1 MKRMITLVSI
11 IGLVAALYGQVRF
24 ETHETTQFGPGMV
37 YKRIVAPKVPWS
49 LDVVEID
56 LTHPNVSIETAK
68 ANDQISGYET
78 TSSMA
83 ARKSYEGH
91 QVLAAVNGD
100 FYGSGGIPINPQVA
114 EGQIVR
120 AHTTPR
126 SNLAVTENNK
136 PFISII
142 QFSGSVIKDTLI
154 NPVHRANDFRN
165 TDELVFYNSF
175 YGANTGTNEW
185 GTEIRVELAEG
196 CRWAVNDTLIVVARE
211 KRMNV
216 GSMGIPKGEG
226 VLSGHGSSK
235 AWLESHVSVGDTL
248 QLVLNMTPGL
258 PNVTALMG
266 AFPRIVKDGQN
277 YAVQGYTEEGGPSHA
292 PDRHPRT
299 AGGFSEDSTK
309 LYLVTVDGRATHSIG
324 MNLTQLADF
333 LIHELGVYQAV
344 NFDGGGSTTMIV
356 RGQIMNT
363 PSDASERTVANS
375 IQVVSSNEPDSILH
389 TIQIQPDYFR
399 LFRGE
404 VRELKTTG
412 WSKNYDLL
420 PLDVDLLEY
429 SVDPNLGSIDENN
442 RFVAEGVADS
452 GYLYVSYLSLKDS
465 AYIYLKS
472 LDYIVLNP
480 DNVVT
485 DNTYPVQL
493 ITRAIDIDGMIQ
505 DIPINDYTFT
515 SLNPEI
521 GSVDS
526 VGVFRG
532 LAEGF
537 CQVVAT
543 YGSLS
548 DTVTIEVQIGSGRLV
563 LDDLSSVDDWILDG
577 LVIHKES
584 CRITWDNT
592 QGTSEDGC
600 MKVDYAF
607 TASNTERSYLY
618 LKKSIP
624 IYAVPKAIEADFKS
638 DGYRHRIYFVVS
650 DDNGEYF
657 RTYVPGDQ
665 KDSTQ
670 FVTVQGLTENFGP
683 LEAGFS
689 FNYPIQFEEIHIRL
703 GISEGIGVVNAG
715 SLYFDDLRILYPD
728 YVHTIP
734 LDEKNMPEA
743 FTLSQNYPNP
753 FNPVTHIHYTLP
765 EKGHVSLILY
775 DIRGHEI
782 ARLIDS
788 EQGAGSYDYELNI
801 SALNKSL
808 SSGIYIYRLTSGS
821 HQISRKLLLLK

>member
-1 MKRMITLVSI
+1 MKRLMTLVGI
-11 IGLVAALYGQVRF
+11 IGLLTTLNGQVRF

-56 LTHPNVSIETAK
+56 LTHPAVSVETAK
-68 ANDQISGYET
+68 ANDQINGYET

-142 QFSGSVIKDTLI
+142 QFSGSVIKDTLT
-154 NPVHRANDFRN
+154 NPVHRANDIRY

-175 YGANTGTNEW
+175 YGSNTGTNEW

-196 CRWAVNDTLIVVARE
+196 SRWAVNDTLTVIARE

-216 GSMGIPKGEG
+216 GSMAIPKGEG
-226 VLSGHGSSK
+226 VLSGHGTSK
-235 AWLESHVSVGDTL
+235 TWLENYVSVGDTL
-248 QLVLNMTPGL
+248 QLILNMTPGL

-266 AFPRIVKDGQN
+266 AYPRIVKNGQN

-309 LYLVTVDGRATHSIG
+309 FFLVTVDGRSSHSIG

-333 LIHELGVYQAV
+333 LIQELGVYQAV

-356 RGQIMNT
+356 RNEVKNT
-363 PSDASERTVANS
+363 PSDGGERSVANAVL
-375 IQVVSSNEPDSILH
+375 VVSSADKDTVLN
-389 TIQIQPDYFR
+389 TIQISPDYLR
-399 LFRGE
+399 LFKGN
-404 VRELKTTG
+404 VKALKTTG
-412 WSKNYDLL
+412 WSRHFD
-420 PLDVDLLEY
+420 PLALNPEKLIYQVDER
-429 SVDPNLGSIDENN
+429 LGSINEN
-442 RFVAEGVADS
+442 FQFIAEGVADS
-452 GYLYVSYLSLKDS
+452 GYIYVNYEGFKDS
-465 AYIYLKS
+465 AFIYLKKID
-472 LDYIVLNP
+472 LIRLAP
-480 DNVVT
+480 DQVVT
-485 DNTYPVQL
+485 DNTRPLTLTIQAVDEDG
-493 ITRAIDIDGMIQ
+493 ITQ
-505 DIPINDYTFT
+505 DIPPTDYIFT

-526 VGVFRG
+526 TGVFRG

-537 CQVVAT
+537 CQVTAR
-543 YGSLS
+543 YGTLA
-548 DTVTIEVQIGSGRLV
+548 DTVTIEVQIGSGRLI
-563 LDDLSSVDDWILDG
+563 LDELSSVGGWTLDG
-577 LVIHKES
+577 LLINKES
-584 CRITWDNT
+584 CQISFDSTRGIS
-592 QGTSEDGC
+592 GDGC
-600 MKVDYAF
+600 MRVDYAF

-683 LEAGFS
+683 LEAGFA
-689 FNYPIQFEEIHIRL
+689 FNYPIQFEEIRIRL
-703 GISEGIGVVNAG
+703 GISEGIGVVNSG

-734 LDEKNMPEA
+734 LDEKNMPETL
-743 FTLSQNYPNP
+743 TLSQNYPNP
-753 FNPVTHIHYTLP
+753 FNPVTHIRYTLP

-788 EQGAGSYDYELNI
+788 EQGAGNYEYELDT
-801 SALNKSL
+801 SVLNKPL
-808 SSGIYIYRLTSGS
+808 SSGIYIYRLTNGNR
-821 HQISRKLLLLK
+821 QISRKLLLLK